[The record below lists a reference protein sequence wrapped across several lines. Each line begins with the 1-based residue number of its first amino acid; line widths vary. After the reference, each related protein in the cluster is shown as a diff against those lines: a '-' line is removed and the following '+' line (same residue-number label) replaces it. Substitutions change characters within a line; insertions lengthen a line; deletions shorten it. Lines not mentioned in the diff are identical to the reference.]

1 MLGLTCAI
9 VSDAGCSSEEDASML
24 ASSPAGEL
32 LPAADTNSGDKDD
45 GNWSEVAIFV
55 LLTCGRGVGNCESCE
70 PSETCSWVM
79 REVCGLGS
87 RPSLSAADVT
97 LAGCLIW

>member
-9 VSDAGCSSEEDASML
+9 VSEEGCSSEEDASML

-45 GNWSEVAIFV
+45 GKGSEAVIFV
-55 LLTCGRGVGNCESCE
+55 RVTCGIVVANCESCE
-70 PSETCSWVM
+70 PSETCSWVI

-87 RPSLSAADVT
+87 RPSLSVADVT
-97 LAGCLIW
+97 LVGCLIW